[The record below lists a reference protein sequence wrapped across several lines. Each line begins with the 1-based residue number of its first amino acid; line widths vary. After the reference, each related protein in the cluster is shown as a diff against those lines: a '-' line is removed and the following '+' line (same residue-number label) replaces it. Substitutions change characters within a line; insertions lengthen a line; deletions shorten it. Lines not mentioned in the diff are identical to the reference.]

1 MEPKSINYVENDPET
16 VIIPSITV
24 LEARPFFLVSAKRLL
39 ETRIIWLFF
48 LGQWVATS
56 VVAAIVA
63 TTIGGEAIKVT

>member
-1 MEPKSINYVENDPET
+1 MEPKSINYVENDLET

-39 ETRIIWLFF
+39 ETRIIWLFC
-48 LGQWVATS
+48 LGRWVATS

-63 TTIGGEAIKVT
+63 TAIGGEAVEVS

>member
-1 MEPKSINYVENDPET
+1 MEPKSINYVENDLET

-39 ETRIIWLFF
+39 ETRTIWLFC
-48 LGQWVATS
+48 LGRWVATS

-63 TTIGGEAIKVT
+63 TAIGGEAVEVS